1 MTLSIIL
8 SSVINCILDKLSYC
22 PKINKAYNSIF
33 DIIIRNLSTWMTV
46 VLYYSISRMFQPHLE
61 YANSV
66 WCPFKQGNI
75 NELEKKF
82 KKEQPNLL

>member
-1 MTLSIIL
+1 
-8 SSVINCILDKLSYC
+8 
-22 PKINKAYNSIF
+22 
-33 DIIIRNLSTWMTV
+33 MTV